1 MGMLM
6 HHTWLAQNEA
16 EKTREAVIQETER
29 NDTPVE
35 EVPKVETKN
44 SKTPVKRSV
53 GRKPAK
59 PAKRGK

>member
-6 HHTWLAQNEA
+6 HHTWLAQNEE
-16 EKTREAVIQETER
+16 EKTKETVVQETER
-29 NDTPVE
+29 DDAPVK
-35 EVPKVETKN
+35 EVPPVETKN

-59 PAKRGK
+59 RGK

>member
-16 EKTREAVIQETER
+16 EKPKEAVVQETER

-35 EVPKVETKN
+35 DVPPVETKN

-53 GRKPAK
+53 GRKPVK